1 MKDFSFCVPTRF
13 IVGKGSPA
21 HVGEQIAAYG
31 GHRVLIVDDGGS
43 YLTELLRTV
52 RSSIEREGLEAF
64 EIGQKAVSPR
74 LSIVMEGVRF
84 CKENDRACKLG

>member
-13 IVGKGSPA
+13 IVGKDSPA

-43 YLTELLRTV
+43 YLTELLKTV
-52 RSSIEREGLEAF
+52 RASIAREGLEAY
-64 EIGQKAVSPR
+64 EIEHKAVFPGCPSSWKECGSAGR
-74 LSIVMEGVRF
+74 TISISS
-84 CKENDRACKLG
+84 LP